1 MPKYTPQEVLSLI
14 EQEGIQYVDLR
25 FSDPF
30 GQWQHMTLPAYEISE
45 ESFEAG
51 IGFDGS
57 SIRGWQSI
65 HESDMIAKPDP
76 NTAFVDPFIEPKT
89 LVMVCD
95 IYDPITGERYGRD
108 TRYIAQKAEQYLK
121 QTGIGDTAYF
131 GPEAEFFILDSVEF
145 GNAEHYSFWRV
156 DSEEGWW
163 NREITSSGYKI
174 PHKRGYFPTPPLDKL
189 TSIRNEMTTILSE
202 IGITVEVH
210 HHEVATAG
218 QAEIDIRYDSLVNQA
233 DKLFIYKYVVRNVA
247 ARHGK
252 YATFMAKILPNDN
265 GSGMHTHFSIWK
277 GGEPLFAG
285 SGYAGLSE
293 TALYAIG
300 GILKHAR
307 ALVALTNPTIN
318 SYHRLVPGFEAP
330 VRLAYSARNRSA
342 AIRIPMYFQSPKAK
356 RIEIRFPD
364 ATSNPYLAFSAI
376 LMAAIDGIE
385 NKIDPGEPFDK
396 DIYSLPPE
404 ELEGIP
410 QLPGSLEE
418 ALNEL
423 EKDYEFLL
431 KGGVF
436 TEEFLQLWIET
447 KREEIDSLR
456 FIPHPKEFELYFDI

>member
-1 MPKYTPQEVLSLI
+1 
-14 EQEGIQYVDLR
+14 
-25 FSDPF
+25 
-30 GQWQHMTLPAYEISE
+30 
-45 ESFEAG
+45 
-51 IGFDGS
+51 
-57 SIRGWQSI
+57 
-65 HESDMIAKPDP
+65 
-76 NTAFVDPFIEPKT
+76 
-89 LVMVCD
+89 
-95 IYDPITGERYGRD
+95 
-108 TRYIAQKAEQYLK
+108 
-121 QTGIGDTAYF
+121 F

-145 GNAEHYSFWRV
+145 GTAANYSFWKV

-163 NREITSSGYKI
+163 NREMTSTGYKI
-174 PHKRGYFPTPPLDKL
+174 PHKRGYFPAPPLDKTMDL
-189 TSIRNEMTTILSE
+189 RNEMVSILSE
-202 IGITVEVH
+202 LGVTVELH

-233 DKLFIYKYVVRNVA
+233 DKLFLYKYVVRNVA
-247 ARHGK
+247 AKHGK
-252 YATFMAKILPNDN
+252 YATFMAKVLPNDN

-277 GGEPLFAG
+277 GDEPLFAG

-293 TALYAIG
+293 TALHAIG

-342 AIRIPMYFQSPKAK
+342 AIRIPMYSQSPKAK
-356 RIEIRFPD
+356 RIEVRFPD
-364 ATSNPYLAFSAI
+364 ATSNPYIAFSAI
-376 LMAAIDGIE
+376 LMAAIDGVE
-385 NKIDPGEPFDK
+385 NRIDPGEPFDK

-418 ALNEL
+418 AIGEL

-436 TEEFLQLWIET
+436 TEEFLQLWIDT
-447 KREEIDSLR
+447 KREEIDQLR
-456 FIPHPKEFELYFDI
+456 FTPHPLEFELYFDV

>member
-1 MPKYTPQEVLSLI
+1 MPKYSPQEVLNLI
-14 EQEGIQYVDLR
+14 EQEGVQFVDLR
-25 FSDPF
+25 FADPF
-30 GQWQHMTLPAYEISE
+30 GQWQHMTLPAYEFSMDA
-45 ESFEAG
+45 FEKG

-65 HESDMIAKPDP
+65 NESDMIAKPDP
-76 NTAFVDPFIEPKT
+76 NTAFIDPFIEAKT
-89 LVMVCD
+89 LVMTCD
-95 IYDPITGERYGRD
+95 IYDPVTGERYGRD

-131 GPEAEFFILDSVEF
+131 GPEAEFFILDSIEF

-163 NREITSSGYKI
+163 NREIASSGYKV
-174 PHKRGYFPTPPLDKL
+174 PHKRGYFPTAPLDKM
-189 TSIRNEMTTILSE
+189 TDIRNEMVSTLSD

-210 HHEVATAG
+210 HHEVASAG

-233 DKLFIYKYVVRNVA
+233 DKLYVYKYVVRNVA
-247 ARHGK
+247 AKHGR
-252 YATFMAKILPNDN
+252 YVTFMAKVLPNDN

-277 GGEPLFAG
+277 GDEPLFAG

-307 ALVALTNPTIN
+307 ALVAFTNPTIN

-342 AIRIPMYFQSPKAK
+342 AI
-356 RIEIRFPD
+356 
-364 ATSNPYLAFSAI
+364 
-376 LMAAIDGIE
+376 DGIE
-385 NKIDPGEPFDK
+385 NRIDPGEPFDK

-436 TEEFLQLWIET
+436 TEEVIQLWIES
-447 KREEIDSLR
+447 KRAEIDEMR
-456 FIPHPKEFELYFDI
+456 FVPHPKEFELYFDI

>member
-14 EQEGIQYVDLR
+14 EQEGVQYVDLR

-30 GQWQHMTLPAYEISE
+30 GQWQHLTIPAYEISE
-45 ESFEAG
+45 DTFENG
-51 IGFDGS
+51 RGFDGS

-65 HESDMIAKPDP
+65 NESDMLAKPDP
-76 NTAFVDPFIEPKT
+76 NTAFIDPFIEPKT
-89 LVMVCD
+89 LVMICD
-95 IYDPITGERYGRD
+95 IYDPVTGERYGRD

-145 GNAEHYSFWRV
+145 GTAAHYSFWRV

-163 NREITSSGYKI
+163 NRETTSTGYKI
-174 PHKRGYFPTPPLDKL
+174 PHKRGYFPAPPLDKMMD
-189 TSIRNEMTTILSE
+189 IRNEMVSILSE
-202 IGITVEVH
+202 LGITVELH

-218 QAEIDIRYDSLVNQA
+218 QAEIDIRFDSLVNQA
-233 DKLFIYKYVVRNVA
+233 DKLFLYKYVVRNVA
-247 ARHGK
+247 AKHGK
-252 YATFMAKILPNDN
+252 FATFMAKVLPNDN

-277 GGEPLFAG
+277 GDEPLFAG

-300 GILKHAR
+300 GIIKHAR
-307 ALVALTNPTIN
+307 AIVALTNPTIN

-342 AIRIPMYFQSPKAK
+342 AIRIPMYSQSPKAK
-356 RIEIRFPD
+356 RIEVRFPD
-364 ATSNPYLAFSAI
+364 ATSNPYLAFSAL

-418 ALNEL
+418 AINEL

-447 KREEIDSLR
+447 KREEIDQLR
-456 FIPHPKEFELYFDI
+456 FTPHPLEFELYFDI

>member
-1 MPKYTPQEVLSLI
+1 MPKYSPQEILSLI

-30 GQWQHMTLPAYEISE
+30 GQWQHMTLPAYEISA

-65 HESDMIAKPDP
+65 HESDMIVKPDP

-89 LVMVCD
+89 LVMICD
-95 IYDPITGERYGRD
+95 IYDPVTGERYGRD

-174 PHKRGYFPTPPLDKL
+174 PHKRGYFPAPPLDKL

-233 DKLFIYKYVVRNVA
+233 DKLFVYKYVVRNVA
-247 ARHGK
+247 AKHGK

-376 LMAAIDGIE
+376 LMAALDGIE

-418 ALNEL
+418 AINEL

-436 TEEFLQLWIET
+436 TEEFLQLWIES
-447 KREEIDSLR
+447 KRAEIDEIR

>member
-14 EQEGIQYVDLR
+14 EQEGVQYVDLR

-45 ESFEAG
+45 DSFEAG

-76 NTAFVDPFIEPKT
+76 NTAFIDPFIEPKT

-108 TRYIAQKAEQYLK
+108 SRYIAQKAEQYLR

-189 TSIRNEMTTILSE
+189 TSIRNEMTSILSE

-247 ARHGK
+247 AKHGK

-277 GGEPLFAG
+277 NGEPLFAG

-307 ALVALTNPTIN
+307 ALN

-342 AIRIPMYFQSPKAK
+342 AIRIPMYYQSPKAK

-436 TEEFLQLWIET
+436 TEEFLQLWIEA

>member
-14 EQEGIQYVDLR
+14 EQEGVQYVDLR

-30 GQWQHMTLPAYEISE
+30 GQWQHMTLPAYELSE
-45 ESFEAG
+45 DAFEKG

-65 HESDMIAKPDP
+65 NESDMIAKPDP
-76 NTAFVDPFIEPKT
+76 GTAFIDPFIEPKT
-89 LVMVCD
+89 LVMICD
-95 IYDPITGERYGRD
+95 IYDPVTGERYGRD

-163 NREITSSGYKI
+163 NREVASSGYKV
-174 PHKRGYFPTPPLDKL
+174 PHKRGYFPTPPLDKM
-189 TSIRNEMTTILSE
+189 TNIRNEMVSILSE

-210 HHEVATAG
+210 HHEVASAG

-233 DKLFIYKYVVRNVA
+233 DKLFVYKYVVRNVA
-247 ARHGK
+247 AKHGK
-252 YATFMAKILPNDN
+252 YATFMAKVLPNDN

-277 GGEPLFAG
+277 GNEPLFAG

-307 ALVALTNPTIN
+307 ALTAFTNPTIN

-342 AIRIPMYFQSPKAK
+342 AIRIPMYYEDPKAK

-418 ALNEL
+418 SINEL

-436 TEEFLQLWIET
+436 TEEFIQLWIEA
-447 KREEIDSLR
+447 KRAEIDEMR

>member
-1 MPKYTPQEVLSLI
+1 MPKYSPQEVLSLI

-30 GQWQHMTLPAYEISE
+30 GQWQHMTLPAYELSE
-45 ESFEAG
+45 ESFEKG

-76 NTAFVDPFIEPKT
+76 NTAFIDPFIEPKT
-89 LVMVCD
+89 LVMICD
-95 IYDPITGERYGRD
+95 IYDPVTGERYGRD

-145 GNAEHYSFWRV
+145 GNAEHYSFWRI

-163 NREITSSGYKI
+163 NREVTSTGYKV
-174 PHKRGYFPTPPLDKL
+174 PHKRGYFPTPPLDKM
-189 TSIRNEMTTILSE
+189 TNIRNEMVSILSE

-210 HHEVATAG
+210 HHEVASAG

-247 ARHGK
+247 AKHGK
-252 YATFMAKILPNDN
+252 YATFMAKVLPNDN

-277 GGEPLFAG
+277 NGENLFAG

-293 TALYAIG
+293 IGLYAIG

-307 ALVALTNPTIN
+307 ALTAFTNPTIN

-342 AIRIPMYFQSPKAK
+342 AIRIPMYYQDPKAK

-364 ATSNPYLAFSAI
+364 ATCNPYLAFSAI

-385 NKIDPGEPFDK
+385 NRIDPGEPFDK

-436 TEEFLQLWIET
+436 TEEFIQLWIEA
-447 KREEIDSLR
+447 KRAEIDEIR

>member
-1 MPKYTPQEVLSLI
+1 MPKYTPKEVLSLI
-14 EQEGIQYVDLR
+14 EQEGVQFVDLR

-30 GQWQHMTLPAYEISE
+30 GQWQHMTLPAYELSMA
-45 ESFEAG
+45 SFEEG

-65 HESDMIAKPDP
+65 HESDMLVFPDP
-76 NTAFVDPFIEPKT
+76 STAFIDPFIETKT
-89 LVMVCD
+89 LVMICD
-95 IYDPITGERYGRD
+95 IYDPITKERYGRD
-108 TRYIAQKAEQYLK
+108 TRFIAQKAEQYLK
-121 QTGIGDTAYF
+121 QTGIGDTAYY

-145 GNAEHYSFWRV
+145 GNDQNYSFWRV
-156 DSEEGWW
+156 DAEEGWW
-163 NREITSSGYKI
+163 NREMPSSGYKI
-174 PHKRGYFPTPPLDKL
+174 PYKRGYFPTPPLDKM
-189 TSIRNEMTTILSE
+189 TDIRNEMVSVLSNL
-202 IGITVEVH
+202 GITVEVH

-218 QAEIDIRYDSLVNQA
+218 QGEIDIRYDSLVNQA

-247 ARHGK
+247 AKYGK
-252 YATFMAKILPNDN
+252 YATFMAKVLPEDN

-277 GGEPLFAG
+277 DGENLFAG

-293 TALYAIG
+293 LALYAIG
-300 GILKHAR
+300 GILKHGP
-307 ALVALTNPTIN
+307 ALTAFTNPTIN

-342 AIRIPMYFQSPKAK
+342 AVRIPMYSQNPKAK

-376 LMAAIDGIE
+376 LMAALDGIE
-385 NKIDPGEPFDK
+385 NKIEPGEPFDK

-418 ALNEL
+418 SIKALEN
-423 EKDYEFLL
+423 DYEFLL

-436 TEEFLQLWIET
+436 TEEFIELWIES
-447 KREEIDSLR
+447 KKAEIDQLR

>member
-1 MPKYTPQEVLSLI
+1 MPKYSPQEVLSMI
-14 EQEGIQYVDLR
+14 EQEGVQYVDLR

-30 GQWQHMTLPAYEISE
+30 GQWQHMTLPAEEISADTFE
-45 ESFEAG
+45 EG
-51 IGFDGS
+51 VGFDGS
-57 SIRGWQSI
+57 SIRGWQTI
-65 HESDMIAKPDP
+65 NESDMIVKPDP
-76 NTAFVDPFIEPKT
+76 NTAFIDPFIEPKT
-89 LVMVCD
+89 LVMICD
-95 IYDPITGERYGRD
+95 IYDPVTGERYGRD
-108 TRYIAQKAEQYLK
+108 TRYIAQKAEQYLR

-131 GPEAEFFILDSVEF
+131 GPEAEFYIFDSVEF
-145 GNAEHYSFWRV
+145 GNEANYSFWKV

-174 PHKRGYFPTPPLDKL
+174 PYKRGYFPTAPLDK
-189 TSIRNEMTTILSE
+189 TQDIRNEMATVLRQL
-202 IGITVEVH
+202 GITVEVH
-210 HHEVATAG
+210 HHEVGTAG
-218 QAEIDIRYDSLVNQA
+218 QAEIDIRFDSLVNQA
-233 DKLFIYKYVVRNVA
+233 DKLFLYKYVVRNVA
-247 ARHGK
+247 AKHGK
-252 YATFMAKILPNDN
+252 YATFMAKVLPNDN

-277 GGEPLFAG
+277 GDEPLFAG

-293 TALYAIG
+293 IALYAIG

-307 ALVALTNPTIN
+307 AIVAFTNPTIN

-342 AIRIPMYFQSPKAK
+342 AIRIPMYSQSPKAK
-356 RIEIRFPD
+356 RIEVRFPD
-364 ATSNPYLAFSAI
+364 ATSNPYLAFSAL

-436 TEEFLQLWIET
+436 TEEFLQLWIES
-447 KREEIDSLR
+447 KRAEIDELR
-456 FIPHPKEFELYFDI
+456 FAPHPKEFELYFDI

>member
-14 EQEGIQYVDLR
+14 EQEGVQYVDLR

-76 NTAFVDPFIEPKT
+76 NTAFIDPFIEPKT

-108 TRYIAQKAEQYLK
+108 SRYIAQKADQYLK

-218 QAEIDIRYDSLVNQA
+218 QAEIDIRYDSLVSQA

-342 AIRIPMYFQSPKAK
+342 AIRIPMYYQSPKAK

-436 TEEFLQLWIET
+436 TEEFLQLWIEA
-447 KREEIDSLR
+447 KREEIDALR

>member
-1 MPKYTPQEVLSLI
+1 MPKYSPQEVLSLI

-45 ESFEAG
+45 EAFEKG

-89 LVMVCD
+89 LVMICD
-95 IYDPITGERYGRD
+95 IYDPVTGERYGRD

-121 QTGIGDTAYF
+121 QTGIGDTAYY

-163 NREITSSGYKI
+163 NREITSTGYKV
-174 PHKRGYFPTPPLDKL
+174 PHKRGYFPTPPLDKM
-189 TSIRNEMTTILSE
+189 TNIRNEMVSILSE

-210 HHEVATAG
+210 HHEVASAG

-247 ARHGK
+247 AKHGK
-252 YATFMAKILPNDN
+252 YATFMAKVLPNDN

-277 GGEPLFAG
+277 NGENLFAG

-293 TALYAIG
+293 IGLYAIG
-300 GILKHAR
+300 GILKHAP
-307 ALVALTNPTIN
+307 ALTAFTNPTIN

-342 AIRIPMYFQSPKAK
+342 AIRIPMYYQDPKAK

-364 ATSNPYLAFSAI
+364 ATCNPYLAFAAI

-385 NKIDPGEPFDK
+385 NRIDPGEPFDK

-418 ALNEL
+418 SIREL

-436 TEEFLQLWIET
+436 TEEFIQLWIES
-447 KREEIDSLR
+447 KRAEIDEMR
-456 FIPHPKEFELYFDI
+456 FIPHPKEFELYFDV

>member
-14 EQEGIQYVDLR
+14 EQEGVQYVDLR

-30 GQWQHMTLPAYEISE
+30 GQWQHLTIPAYELSE
-45 ESFEAG
+45 DTFENG
-51 IGFDGS
+51 RGFDGS

-65 HESDMIAKPDP
+65 NESDMLAKPDP
-76 NTAFVDPFIEPKT
+76 NTAFIDPFIEPKT
-89 LVMVCD
+89 LVMICD
-95 IYDPITGERYGRD
+95 IYDPVTGERYGRD
-108 TRYIAQKAEQYLK
+108 SRYIAQKAEQYLK

-145 GNAEHYSFWRV
+145 GTSANYAFWRV

-163 NREITSSGYKI
+163 NRELTSTGYKI
-174 PHKRGYFPTPPLDKL
+174 PHKRGYFPAPPLDKMM
-189 TSIRNEMTTILSE
+189 SIRNEMVSILSE
-202 IGITVEVH
+202 LGVTVELH

-218 QAEIDIRYDSLVNQA
+218 QAEIDIRFDSLVNQA
-233 DKLFIYKYVVRNVA
+233 DKLFLYKYVVRNVA
-247 ARHGK
+247 AKHGK

-277 GGEPLFAG
+277 GDEPLFAG

-307 ALVALTNPTIN
+307 ALVAFTNPTIN

-342 AIRIPMYFQSPKAK
+342 AIRIPMYSQSPKAK
-356 RIEIRFPD
+356 RIEVRFPD

-385 NKIDPGEPFDK
+385 NKVDPGEPFDK

-447 KREEIDSLR
+447 KREEIDELR
-456 FIPHPKEFELYFDI
+456 FTPHPKEFELYFDI

>member
-14 EQEGIQYVDLR
+14 EQEGVQYVDLR

-30 GQWQHMTLPAYEISE
+30 GQWQHMTIPAEEISADTFE
-45 ESFEAG
+45 EG

-57 SIRGWQSI
+57 SIRGWQTI
-65 HESDMIAKPDP
+65 NESDMLAKPDP
-76 NTAFVDPFIEPKT
+76 NTAFIDPFIEPKT
-89 LVMVCD
+89 LVMICD
-95 IYDPITGERYGRD
+95 IYDPVTGERYGRD
-108 TRYIAQKAEQYLK
+108 SRYIAQKAEQYLK
-121 QTGIGDTAYF
+121 QAGIGDTAYF
-131 GPEAEFFILDSVEF
+131 GPEAEFYILDSVEF
-145 GNAEHYSFWRV
+145 GTSSNYSFWRV

-163 NREITSSGYKI
+163 NRELTSAGYKV
-174 PHKRGYFPTPPLDKL
+174 PYKRGYFPVAPLDK
-189 TSIRNEMTTILSE
+189 TQDIRNEMVTTLRQL
-202 IGITVEVH
+202 GITVEVH
-210 HHEVATAG
+210 HHEVGTAG
-218 QAEIDIRYDSLVNQA
+218 QAEIDIRYDSLVSQA

-247 ARHGK
+247 AKHGK

-277 GGEPLFAG
+277 GDEPLFAG

-307 ALVALTNPTIN
+307 AIVALTNPTVN

-342 AIRIPMYFQSPKAK
+342 AIRIPMYSQSPKAK
-356 RIEIRFPD
+356 RLEVRFPD
-364 ATSNPYLAFSAI
+364 ATSNPYLAFSAL

-418 ALNEL
+418 AIKEL

-447 KREEIDSLR
+447 KRDEIDQLR
-456 FIPHPKEFELYFDI
+456 FTPHPLEFELYFDI

>member
-1 MPKYTPQEVLSLI
+1 MPKYSPQEVLSLI

-45 ESFEAG
+45 EAFEKG

-89 LVMVCD
+89 LVMICD
-95 IYDPITGERYGRD
+95 IYDPVTGERYGRD

-121 QTGIGDTAYF
+121 QTGIGDTAYY

-163 NREITSSGYKI
+163 NREVTSTGYKV
-174 PHKRGYFPTPPLDKL
+174 PHKRGYFPTPPLDKM
-189 TSIRNEMTTILSE
+189 TNIRNEMVSILSE

-210 HHEVATAG
+210 HHEVASAG

-247 ARHGK
+247 AKHGK
-252 YATFMAKILPNDN
+252 YATFMAKVLPNDN

-277 GGEPLFAG
+277 NGENLFAG

-293 TALYAIG
+293 IGLYAIG
-300 GILKHAR
+300 GILKHAP
-307 ALVALTNPTIN
+307 ALTAFTNPTIN

-342 AIRIPMYFQSPKAK
+342 AIRIPMYYQDPKAK

-364 ATSNPYLAFSAI
+364 ATCNPYLAFAAI

-385 NKIDPGEPFDK
+385 NRIDPGEPFDK

-418 ALNEL
+418 SIREL

-436 TEEFLQLWIET
+436 TEEFIQLWIES
-447 KREEIDSLR
+447 KRAEIDEMR
-456 FIPHPKEFELYFDI
+456 FIPHPKEFELYFDV

>member
-14 EQEGIQYVDLR
+14 EQEGVQYVDLR

-30 GQWQHMTLPAYEISE
+30 GQWQHLTIPAYELSE
-45 ESFEAG
+45 DTFENG
-51 IGFDGS
+51 RGFDGS

-65 HESDMIAKPDP
+65 NESDMLAKPDP
-76 NTAFVDPFIEPKT
+76 NTAFIDPFIEPKT

-95 IYDPITGERYGRD
+95 IYDPVTGERYGRD
-108 TRYIAQKAEQYLK
+108 SRYIAQKAEQYLK

-145 GNAEHYSFWRV
+145 GNSANYSFWRV

-163 NREITSSGYKI
+163 NRELTSTGYKI
-174 PHKRGYFPTPPLDKL
+174 PHKRGYFPAPPLDKTMDL
-189 TSIRNEMTTILSE
+189 RNEMVSILSE
-202 IGITVEVH
+202 LGVTVELH

-218 QAEIDIRYDSLVNQA
+218 QAEIDIRFDALVNQA
-233 DKLFIYKYVVRNVA
+233 DKLFLYKYIVKNVA
-247 ARHGK
+247 AKHGK

-277 GGEPLFAG
+277 GDEPLFAG

-307 ALVALTNPTIN
+307 ALVAFTNPTIN

-342 AIRIPMYFQSPKAK
+342 AIRIPMYYQDPKAK

-364 ATSNPYLAFSAI
+364 PTCNPYLAFAAI

-385 NKIDPGEPFDK
+385 NRIDPGEPFDK

-418 ALNEL
+418 SLKEL

-436 TEEFLQLWIET
+436 TEEFIQLWIEA
-447 KREEIDSLR
+447 KREEIDQIR

>member
-108 TRYIAQKAEQYLK
+108 SRYIAQKAEQYLK

-385 NKIDPGEPFDK
+385 NKVDPGEPFDK

>member
-14 EQEGIQYVDLR
+14 EQEGVQYVDLR

-65 HESDMIAKPDP
+65 NESDMIAKPDP

-174 PHKRGYFPTPPLDKL
+174 PHKRGYFPTPPLDKM
-189 TSIRNEMTTILSE
+189 TSIRNEMSTILSE

-218 QAEIDIRYDSLVNQA
+218 QAEIDIRYDSLVSQA

-252 YATFMAKILPNDN
+252 FATFMPKILPNDN

-342 AIRIPMYFQSPKAK
+342 AIRIPMYSQSPKAK

-385 NKIDPGEPFDK
+385 NKVDPGEPFDK

-423 EKDYEFLL
+423 ENDYEFLL

>member
-1 MPKYTPQEVLSLI
+1 MPKYTPQEVLKMI

-30 GQWQHMTLPAYEISE
+30 GQWQHLTIPAYEISE
-45 ESFEAG
+45 DTFENG
-51 IGFDGS
+51 RGFDGS

-65 HESDMIAKPDP
+65 NESDMLAKPDP
-76 NTAFVDPFIEPKT
+76 NTAFIDPFIEPKT
-89 LVMVCD
+89 LVMICD
-95 IYDPITGERYGRD
+95 IYDPVTGERYGRD
-108 TRYIAQKAEQYLK
+108 TRYIAQKAIEYLK

-145 GNAEHYSFWRV
+145 GNDANYSFWRV

-163 NREITSSGYKI
+163 NREIASTGYKI
-174 PHKRGYFPTPPLDKL
+174 PHKRGYFPAPPLDKTMDL
-189 TSIRNEMTTILSE
+189 RNEMVTILSDLGV
-202 IGITVEVH
+202 IVELH

-218 QAEIDIRYDSLVNQA
+218 QAEIDIRFDSLVEQA
-233 DKLFIYKYVVRNVA
+233 DKLFLYKYIVKNVA
-247 ARHGK
+247 AKHGK

-277 GGEPLFAG
+277 GDEPLFAG

-307 ALVALTNPTIN
+307 AIVALTNPTIN

-342 AIRIPMYFQSPKAK
+342 AVRIPMYSQSPKAK
-356 RIEIRFPD
+356 RIEVRFPD
-364 ATSNPYLAFSAI
+364 ATSNPYLAFSAL

-423 EKDYEFLL
+423 ENDYEFLL

-436 TEEFLQLWIET
+436 TEELIQLWIET
-447 KREEIDSLR
+447 KRAEIDELR
-456 FIPHPKEFELYFDI
+456 FTPHPKEFELYFDI

>member
-14 EQEGIQYVDLR
+14 EQEGVQYVDLR

-30 GQWQHMTLPAYEISE
+30 GQWQHMTIPAEEISADTFE
-45 ESFEAG
+45 EG

-65 HESDMIAKPDP
+65 NESDMLAKPDP
-76 NTAFVDPFIEPKT
+76 NTAFIDPFVEPKT
-89 LVMVCD
+89 LVMICD
-95 IYDPITGERYGRD
+95 IYDPVTGERYGRD
-108 TRYIAQKAEQYLK
+108 TRYVAQKAEQYLK

-131 GPEAEFFILDSVEF
+131 GPEAEFYIFDSVEF
-145 GNAEHYSFWRV
+145 GNDANYAFWRV

-163 NREITSSGYKI
+163 NREVTSSGYKI
-174 PHKRGYFPTPPLDKL
+174 PYKRGYFPVAPLDK
-189 TSIRNEMTTILSE
+189 TQDIRNEMVSTLRQL
-202 IGITVEVH
+202 GITVEVH
-210 HHEVATAG
+210 HHEVGTAG
-218 QAEIDIRYDSLVNQA
+218 QAEIDIRFDSLVSQA
-233 DKLFIYKYVVRNVA
+233 DKLFVYKYVVRNVA
-247 ARHGK
+247 AKHGK
-252 YATFMAKILPNDN
+252 FATFMAKVLPNDN

-277 GGEPLFAG
+277 GDEPLFAG

-293 TALYAIG
+293 MALYAIG

-307 ALVALTNPTIN
+307 AIVAFTNPTIN

-342 AIRIPMYFQSPKAK
+342 AIRIPMYSQSPKAK
-356 RIEIRFPD
+356 RIEVRFPD
-364 ATSNPYLAFSAI
+364 ATSNPYLAFSAL

-418 ALNEL
+418 ALSEL

-436 TEEFLQLWIET
+436 TEEFIQLWIEA
-447 KREEIDSLR
+447 KRAEIDELR
-456 FIPHPKEFELYFDI
+456 FTPHPKEFELYFDI

>member
-1 MPKYTPQEVLSLI
+1 MPKYSPQEVLSLI
-14 EQEGIQYVDLR
+14 EQEGVQYVDLR

-30 GQWQHMTLPAYEISE
+30 GQWQHLTIPAYELSE
-45 ESFEAG
+45 DTFENG
-51 IGFDGS
+51 RGFDGS
-57 SIRGWQSI
+57 SIRGWQTI
-65 HESDMIAKPDP
+65 NESDMLAKPDP
-76 NTAFVDPFIEPKT
+76 NTAFIDPFIEPKT
-89 LVMVCD
+89 LVMICD
-95 IYDPITGERYGRD
+95 IYDPVTGERYGRD

-145 GNAEHYSFWRV
+145 GNSANYSFWRV

-163 NREITSSGYKI
+163 NREITSTGYKI
-174 PHKRGYFPTPPLDKL
+174 PHKRGYFPAPPLDKTMDL
-189 TSIRNEMTTILSE
+189 RNEMVTILSE
-202 IGITVEVH
+202 LGITVELH

-218 QAEIDIRYDSLVNQA
+218 QAEIDIRYDSLVNQG
-233 DKLFIYKYVVRNVA
+233 DKLFLYKYVVRNVA
-247 ARHGK
+247 AKHGK
-252 YATFMAKILPNDN
+252 YATFMAKVLPNDN

-277 GGEPLFAG
+277 NGEPTFAG

-307 ALVALTNPTIN
+307 AIVAFTNPTIN

-342 AIRIPMYFQSPKAK
+342 AIRIPMYSQSPKAK
-356 RIEIRFPD
+356 RIEVRFPD

-436 TEEFLQLWIET
+436 TEEVLQLWIET
-447 KREEIDSLR
+447 KRAEIDELR
-456 FIPHPKEFELYFDI
+456 FTPHPKEFELYFDI

>member
-14 EQEGIQYVDLR
+14 EQEGVQYVDLR

-30 GQWQHMTLPAYEISE
+30 GQWQHLTIPAYEISE
-45 ESFEAG
+45 DTFENG
-51 IGFDGS
+51 RGFDGS

-65 HESDMIAKPDP
+65 NESDMLAKPDP
-76 NTAFVDPFIEPKT
+76 NTAFIDPFIEPKT
-89 LVMVCD
+89 LVMICD
-95 IYDPITGERYGRD
+95 IYDPVTGERYGRD
-108 TRYIAQKAEQYLK
+108 SRYIAQKAEQYLK

-145 GNAEHYSFWRV
+145 GTAANYSFWRV

-163 NREITSSGYKI
+163 NREITSTGYKI
-174 PHKRGYFPTPPLDKL
+174 PHKRGYFPAPPLDKTMDL
-189 TSIRNEMTTILSE
+189 RNEMVSILSE
-202 IGITVEVH
+202 LGVTVELH

-233 DKLFIYKYVVRNVA
+233 DKLFLYKYIVRNVA
-247 ARHGK
+247 AKHGK
-252 YATFMAKILPNDN
+252 YATFMAKVLPNDN

-277 GGEPLFAG
+277 GDEPLFAG

-307 ALVALTNPTIN
+307 AIVALTNPTIN

-342 AIRIPMYFQSPKAK
+342 AIRIPMYSQSPKAK
-356 RIEIRFPD
+356 RIEVRFPD

-418 ALNEL
+418 AINEL

-447 KREEIDSLR
+447 KREEIDQLR
-456 FIPHPKEFELYFDI
+456 FTPHPLEFELYFDI

>member
-14 EQEGIQYVDLR
+14 EQEGVQYVDLR

-30 GQWQHMTLPAYEISE
+30 GQWQHLTIPAYELSE
-45 ESFEAG
+45 DTFENG
-51 IGFDGS
+51 RGFDGS
-57 SIRGWQSI
+57 SIRGWQTI
-65 HESDMIAKPDP
+65 NESDMLAKPDP
-76 NTAFVDPFIEPKT
+76 NTAFIDPFIEPKT
-89 LVMVCD
+89 LVMICD
-95 IYDPITGERYGRD
+95 IYDPVTGERYGRD

-145 GNAEHYSFWRV
+145 GNAANYSFWRV

-163 NREITSSGYKI
+163 NRELTSTGYKI
-174 PHKRGYFPTPPLDKL
+174 PHKRGYFPTPPLDKTMDL
-189 TSIRNEMTTILSE
+189 RNEMASILSE
-202 IGITVEVH
+202 LGVTVELH

-218 QAEIDIRYDSLVNQA
+218 QAEIDIRFDSLVNQA
-233 DKLFIYKYVVRNVA
+233 DKLFLYKYVVRNVA
-247 ARHGK
+247 AKHGK
-252 YATFMAKILPNDN
+252 FATFMAKVLPNDN
-265 GSGMHTHFSIWK
+265 GSGMHIHFSIWK
-277 GGEPLFAG
+277 GNEPLFAG

-307 ALVALTNPTIN
+307 ALVALTNPTVN

-342 AIRIPMYFQSPKAK
+342 AIRIPMYSQSPKAK
-356 RIEIRFPD
+356 RIEVRFPD
-364 ATSNPYLAFSAI
+364 ATSNPYIAFSAL

-418 ALNEL
+418 AINEL

-436 TEEFLQLWIET
+436 TEEFLQLWIDT
-447 KREEIDSLR
+447 KRKEIDELR

>member
-14 EQEGIQYVDLR
+14 EQEGVQYVDLR

-30 GQWQHMTLPAYEISE
+30 GQWQHLTIPAYELSE
-45 ESFEAG
+45 DTFENG
-51 IGFDGS
+51 RGFDGS

-65 HESDMIAKPDP
+65 NESDMLAKPDP
-76 NTAFVDPFIEPKT
+76 NTAFIDPFIEPKT
-89 LVMVCD
+89 LVMICD
-95 IYDPITGERYGRD
+95 IYDPVTGERYGRD
-108 TRYIAQKAEQYLK
+108 SRYIAQKAEQYLK

-145 GNAEHYSFWRV
+145 GTSANYAFWRV

-163 NREITSSGYKI
+163 NRELTSTGYKI
-174 PHKRGYFPTPPLDKL
+174 PHKRGYFPAPPLDKMM
-189 TSIRNEMTTILSE
+189 SIRNEMVSILSE
-202 IGITVEVH
+202 LGVTVELH

-218 QAEIDIRYDSLVNQA
+218 QAEIDIRFDSLVNQA
-233 DKLFIYKYVVRNVA
+233 DKLFLYKYVVRNVA
-247 ARHGK
+247 AKHGK

-277 GGEPLFAG
+277 GDEPLFAG

-307 ALVALTNPTIN
+307 ALVAFTNPTIN

-342 AIRIPMYFQSPKAK
+342 AVRIPMYSQSPKAK
-356 RIEIRFPD
+356 RIEVRFPD

-385 NKIDPGEPFDK
+385 NKVDPGEPFDK

-418 ALNEL
+418 ALSEL

-447 KREEIDSLR
+447 KREEIDELR
-456 FIPHPKEFELYFDI
+456 FTPHPKEFELYFDI

>member
-1 MPKYTPQEVLSLI
+1 MPKYSPQEVLSLI

-45 ESFEAG
+45 EAFEKG

-89 LVMVCD
+89 LVMICD
-95 IYDPITGERYGRD
+95 IYDPVTGERYGRD
-108 TRYIAQKAEQYLK
+108 SRYIAQKAEQYLK
-121 QTGIGDTAYF
+121 QTGIGDTAYY

-163 NREITSSGYKI
+163 NREVTSTGYKV
-174 PHKRGYFPTPPLDKL
+174 PHKRGYFPTPPLDKM
-189 TSIRNEMTTILSE
+189 TNIRNEMVSILSE

-210 HHEVATAG
+210 HHEVASAG

-247 ARHGK
+247 AKHGK
-252 YATFMAKILPNDN
+252 YATFMAKVLPNDN

-277 GGEPLFAG
+277 NGENLFAG

-293 TALYAIG
+293 IGLYAIG
-300 GILKHAR
+300 GILKHAP
-307 ALVALTNPTIN
+307 ALTAFTNPTIN

-342 AIRIPMYFQSPKAK
+342 AIRIPMYYQDPKAK

-364 ATSNPYLAFSAI
+364 ATCNPYLAFAAI

-385 NKIDPGEPFDK
+385 NRIDPGEPFDK

-418 ALNEL
+418 SIREL

-436 TEEFLQLWIET
+436 TEEFIQLWIES
-447 KREEIDSLR
+447 KRAEIDEMR
-456 FIPHPKEFELYFDI
+456 FIPHPKEFELYFDV

>member
-1 MPKYTPQEVLSLI
+1 MPKYSPQEVLNLI
-14 EQEGIQYVDLR
+14 EQEGVQYVDLR
-25 FSDPF
+25 FADPF
-30 GQWQHMTLPAYEISE
+30 GQWQHMTLPAYEFSMDA
-45 ESFEAG
+45 FEKG

-65 HESDMIAKPDP
+65 NESDMIAKPDP
-76 NTAFVDPFIEPKT
+76 NTAFIDPFIEAKT
-89 LVMVCD
+89 IVMTCD
-95 IYDPITGERYGRD
+95 IYDPVTGERYGRD

-121 QTGIGDTAYF
+121 QTGIGDVAYF
-131 GPEAEFFILDSVEF
+131 GPEAEFFILDSIEF

-163 NREITSSGYKI
+163 NRELTSSGYKV
-174 PHKRGYFPTPPLDKL
+174 PHKRGYFPTAPLDKM
-189 TSIRNEMTTILSE
+189 TDIRNEMVSTLSD

-210 HHEVATAG
+210 HHEVASAG
-218 QAEIDIRYDSLVNQA
+218 QAEIDIRYDSLVSQA
-233 DKLFIYKYVVRNVA
+233 DKLYIYKYVVRNVA

-252 YATFMAKILPNDN
+252 FATFMAKVLPNDN

-277 GGEPLFAG
+277 GDEPLFAG

-307 ALVALTNPTIN
+307 AIVAFTNPTIN

-342 AIRIPMYFQSPKAK
+342 AIRIPMYYEDPKAK

-385 NKIDPGEPFDK
+385 NRIDPGEPFDK

-423 EKDYEFLL
+423 ENDYEFLL

-436 TEEFLQLWIET
+436 TEEMIQLWIES
-447 KREEIDSLR
+447 KRAEIDEMR

>member
-108 TRYIAQKAEQYLK
+108 SRYIAQKAEQYLK

>member
-1 MPKYTPQEVLSLI
+1 MPKYSPQEVLSLI
-14 EQEGIQYVDLR
+14 EQEGVQYVDLR

-30 GQWQHMTLPAYEISE
+30 GQWQHLTIPAYELSE
-45 ESFEAG
+45 DTFENG
-51 IGFDGS
+51 RGFDGS
-57 SIRGWQSI
+57 SIRGWQTI
-65 HESDMIAKPDP
+65 NESDMLAKPDP
-76 NTAFVDPFIEPKT
+76 NTAFIDPFIEPKT
-89 LVMVCD
+89 LVMICD
-95 IYDPITGERYGRD
+95 IYDPVTGERYGRD

-145 GNAEHYSFWRV
+145 GNSANYSFWRV

-163 NREITSSGYKI
+163 NREITSTGYKI
-174 PHKRGYFPTPPLDKL
+174 PHKRGYFPAPPLDKTMDL
-189 TSIRNEMTTILSE
+189 RNEMVTILSE
-202 IGITVEVH
+202 LGITVELH

-218 QAEIDIRYDSLVNQA
+218 QAEIDIRYDSLVNQG
-233 DKLFIYKYVVRNVA
+233 DKLFLYKYIVRNVA
-247 ARHGK
+247 AKHGK
-252 YATFMAKILPNDN
+252 YATFMAKVLPNDN

-277 GGEPLFAG
+277 NGEPTFAG

-307 ALVALTNPTIN
+307 AIVAFTNPTIN

-342 AIRIPMYFQSPKAK
+342 AIRIPMYSQSPKAK
-356 RIEIRFPD
+356 RIEVRFPD

-436 TEEFLQLWIET
+436 TEEVLQLWIET
-447 KREEIDSLR
+447 KRAEIDELR
-456 FIPHPKEFELYFDI
+456 FTPHPKEFELYFDI